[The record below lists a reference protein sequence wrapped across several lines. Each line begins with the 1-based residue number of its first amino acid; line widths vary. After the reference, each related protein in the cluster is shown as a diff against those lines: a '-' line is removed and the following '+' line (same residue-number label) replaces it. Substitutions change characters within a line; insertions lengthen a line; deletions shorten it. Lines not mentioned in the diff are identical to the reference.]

1 VPTGFGGRAPLNS
14 YLVTVFSGVVVLVLV
29 LVVLGYVLSVVRRLA
44 RYRGLAEQ
52 SARLVDIELERR
64 YEQLQPFLT
73 AAESA
78 DLSGDLLRQLA
89 GARSWSK
96 AVRDRGLGL
105 QAQAAAENALSAA
118 FHAVL
123 DDAEARRSVV
133 GNWAFQGPAGDL
145 TVTEKRIAGAVRVYN
160 DTAYQ
165 LSEAVG
171 SFPSSLVAKARSV
184 TAPEPFVETKES
196 LDEHRA
202 AEVAA

>member
-1 VPTGFGGRAPLNS
+1 VPTGFGGWAPLNS

-89 GARSWSK
+89 GALPPRT
-96 AVRDRGLGL
+96 LC
-105 QAQAAAENALSAA
+105 
-118 FHAVL
+118 
-123 DDAEARRSVV
+123 
-133 GNWAFQGPAGDL
+133 PP
-145 TVTEKRIAGAVRVYN
+145 
-160 DTAYQ
+160 
-165 LSEAVG
+165 
-171 SFPSSLVAKARSV
+171 PSTRFSTTPK
-184 TAPEPFVETKES
+184 
-196 LDEHRA
+196 RA
-202 AEVAA
+202 AVSSATGRSRGRPAT

>member
-1 VPTGFGGRAPLNS
+1 MPTGLGGWAPLNS

-89 GARSWSK
+89 GPDVA
-96 AVRDRGLGL
+96 DR
-105 QAQAAAENALSAA
+105 A
-118 FHAVL
+118 
-123 DDAEARRSVV
+123 ARRIVT
-133 GNWAFQGPAGDL
+133 GRPA
-145 TVTEKRIAGAVRVYN
+145 
-160 DTAYQ
+160 
-165 LSEAVG
+165 
-171 SFPSSLVAKARSV
+171 
-184 TAPEPFVETKES
+184 
-196 LDEHRA
+196 
-202 AEVAA
+202 